1 MDRDETIIEIVSRL
15 ERAVT
20 RLERVLDGDQQ
31 LSSPGMLAQH
41 RQLMVDVAAIKEEL
55 AGRRTNAAQWFVGY
69 LLFVSAFAASSDRM
83 QDYFGIP
90 PLAAMTLV
98 MSLVALAFVFFANGL
113 GFIRWS
119 R

>member
-20 RLERVLDGDQQ
+20 RLERILDGDQQ
-31 LSSPGMLAQH
+31 LSSPGLLAQH
-41 RQLMVDVAAIKEEL
+41 RQLLIDVAAIKEEL
-55 AGRRTNAAQWFVGY
+55 AGRRTNAFQWFMGY
-69 LLFVSAFAASSDRM
+69 LLFVAAFAASSDRM

-98 MSLVALAFVFFANGL
+98 LALTATALIFFANGL
-113 GFIRWS
+113 GFIKWS
-119 R
+119 L